1 LIVELFVARKNIKYN
16 MSFESAQP
24 FIPPITQGVVVKVY
38 DGDTITIVSK
48 LPYPESPYYKFSVR
62 LNGID
67 CAEIKGKTANEK
79 TKAKEARDVLSSKIL
94 NQTISLRNVQTEK
107 YGRILAD
114 VYLDD
119 IWINEWMIINGFAV
133 AYDGGTKARP
143 DDWA

>member
-143 DDWA
+143 EDWA

>member
-1 LIVELFVARKNIKYN
+1 

-48 LPYPESPYYKFSVR
+48 LPYAESPYYKFSVR

-94 NQTISLRNVQTEK
+94 NQTITLRNVQTEK

-133 AYDGGTKARP
+133 AYDGGTKAQP